1 MEDFRTHELSGVS
14 PELSKEWPSAT
25 EGMPPLPAVRSP
37 LMAARATLALSSLLN
52 CFRCVCVV
60 SIIFT
65 VAPFSFFSTAN
76 SILGGGPVFGVHH
89 IGYQG
94 QGKLDDK
101 LKNLDVEMSKIKSK
115 LSALR
120 MAMPQKE
127 KLKEVFENID
137 KDISAL
143 PHDPDTVASIALEK
157 SGLGNSSQA
166 VNNDLNIR
174 NPRVKKAI
182 GP

>member
-1 MEDFRTHELSGVS
+1 
-14 PELSKEWPSAT
+14 
-25 EGMPPLPAVRSP
+25 
-37 LMAARATLALSSLLN
+37 
-52 CFRCVCVV
+52 
-60 SIIFT
+60 
-65 VAPFSFFSTAN
+65 
-76 SILGGGPVFGVHH
+76 
-89 IGYQG
+89 
-94 QGKLDDK
+94 
-101 LKNLDVEMSKIKSK
+101 MSKIKSK